1 MKKLVSILVAI
12 TLGVILLAPAWA
24 KAGQIRGYSAP
35 ATGVAASVTI
45 AATGSGAGNMIKSI
59 SAAQTGTASTSIYVR
74 DGASGTGAI
83 IWQITL
89 PAAAGVWNFPIEV
102 LGSPNTATTVE
113 FSAGSLFQTL
123 SVTGVTQ

>member
-1 MKKLVSILVAI
+1 MRRIVFALLLLLV
-12 TLGVILLAPAWA
+12 PALSF
-24 KAGQIRGYSAP
+24 AGQIRGYSAP

-45 AATGSGAGNMIKSI
+45 AATGTGAGNMIKNI

-74 DGASGTGAI
+74 DGASGTGTI
-83 IWQITL
+83 IWQITI
-89 PAAAGVWNFPIEV
+89 PAAAGVWSFPVEV
-102 LGSPNTATTVE
+102 LGSPNTATTIE